1 MSHDPFDDLLQT
13 LSSPARADELA
24 NEAEAVESMRSW
36 LQRSDVK
43 EPTTVH
49 ASSSRRARVATLVA
63 AAVIGF
69 GGVAAAGPGKFLP
82 SSDGPSFI
90 DMPETP
96 PTSATTATTET
107 TATTTPATTATTTP
121 ATTTTTTTEGTTTT
135 TGAPTLEDLA
145 AAAVPLV
152 DDPDT
157 AFDETMCAEG
167 NHGETVS
174 SVAQATEPGP
184 DHGPTVRDAAQS
196 SCGKD
201 AAGDETLAADDADDD
216 GEGGKPDHAGKP
228 DSTGKPD
235 RTGKAEP
242 GSRGRGNAQNDD

>member
-49 ASSSRRARVATLVA
+49 ASSSRRTRIATLVA
-63 AAVIGF
+63 AGVIGF

-82 SSDGPSFI
+82 SSDGPSFV
-90 DMPETP
+90 DMPEAP
-96 PTSATTATTET
+96 PTSKPTET
-107 TATTTPATTATTTP
+107 TEPTTTEPTTTTGPTTSTTEPATTAPTS
-121 ATTTTTTTEGTTTT
+121 TEV
-135 TGAPTLEDLA
+135 ASIEDLA

-157 AFDETMCAEG
+157 AFDETTCAVG

-196 SCGKD
+196 LCGKD
-201 AAGDETLAADDADDD
+201 AAGDETLEADDADDE

-228 DSTGKPD
+228 D
-235 RTGKAEP
+235 RTAKAEP
-242 GSRGRGNAQNDD
+242 GSRGRGNAQNDDD